1 MVSER
6 TWANASRGLVFLLIY
21 GVVTGALGA
30 FIPQFHPYLRVVA
43 GLGLTLGILG
53 AVDVLPQLIR
63 GGGLALDTNSYLYSV
78 RGLVWLSLIILLTAL
93 IADLLRAT
101 TTLPDTVAI
110 ITGFAV
116 GVVLVLGPVVGY
128 YWRRS
133 TAQVQ

>member
-6 TWANASRGLVFLLIY
+6 TWADASRGLVFLLMS

-30 FIPQFHPYLRVVA
+30 FTPQPHPYLQVVA
-43 GLGLTLGILG
+43 GLGLTLGIVG

-63 GGGLALDTNSYLYSV
+63 GDRPALDTNSYLYSL
-78 RGLVWLSLIILLTAL
+78 RGLVWLLLIILLTAL

-101 TTLPDTVAI
+101 TTLSETAI
-110 ITGFAV
+110 ITTGFAV

-133 TAQVQ
+133 AAQTR